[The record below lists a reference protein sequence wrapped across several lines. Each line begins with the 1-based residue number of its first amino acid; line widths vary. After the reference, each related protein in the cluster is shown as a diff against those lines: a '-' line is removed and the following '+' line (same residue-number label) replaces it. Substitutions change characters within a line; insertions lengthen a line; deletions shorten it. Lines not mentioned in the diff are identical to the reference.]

1 MNTCI
6 KFLGVGGISTLL
18 QYAFLIIFVEV
29 FKLKPVVGTLVLYI
43 FSAMFNYFA
52 NYYVTFLS
60 GEKHIKSFKKF
71 VLIVCIGLLL
81 SGSLMHLFTE
91 WLNVFYLFAQ
101 VVTTLIVL
109 VWNFLSQKNWV
120 FKG

>member
-1 MNTCI
+1 MNTYI

-18 QYAFLIIFVEV
+18 QYVFLIIFVEV
-29 FKLKPVVGTLVLYI
+29 FKLNPVAGTLVSYL

-71 VLIVCIGLLL
+71 VLTVCIGLLL
-81 SGSLMHLFTE
+81 SGSLMHLLTV
-91 WLNVFYLFAQ
+91 WLSVYYLVAQ